1 MAGNTQQTYTNHTR
15 FHPPFHFFLIPGSIL
30 LLILT
35 VVRVIRHYRQM
46 EAWILLL
53 IGILFPVAVFLI
65 RTNALRVQDRLIR
78 LEERLRLQALLSAE
92 LSVRIGE
99 LTESQLIA
107 LRFASDNELPA
118 LVAKVLAAKMQSK
131 EIKQAIVTWR
141 PDTFRV

>member
-1 MAGNTQQTYTNHTR
+1 M
-15 FHPPFHFFLIPGSIL
+15 
-30 LLILT
+30 LILT

-53 IGILFPVAVFLI
+53 IGILFLVAVFLI

-92 LSVRIGE
+92 LSARIGE

-107 LRFASDNELPA
+107 LRFASDNELPG
-118 LVAKVLAAKMQSK
+118 LVAKVLASNMQSK
-131 EIKQAIVTWR
+131 DIKKAIVTWR
-141 PDTFRV
+141 ADTFRV